1 MFNSPKKFLVV
12 WAISSC
18 KIICLFTEYTKYLS
32 KITDDSSKK
41 IRKNYKGF
49 VLNRLMRIGELSNL
63 IQNHIRYITA
73 FMMELLM
80 RTKKVDSGC
89 VQLQKKPMVCKPVAR
104 TVETQVEVEKSQ
116 LLVVVNRSMNV
127 QCARKNFEKKL
138 LAHYKSHVVFLKN
151 GQPAPPILNAFTN
164 STSLKKQHT
173 KFFFDN
179 NFNMD
184 NLPPFEITN
193 AVPKKNFFE
202 PRKKCREKWGKNK
215 IPRILGLGHK

>member
-104 TVETQVEVEKSQ
+104 TVET
-116 LLVVVNRSMNV
+116 
-127 QCARKNFEKKL
+127 
-138 LAHYKSHVVFLKN
+138 
-151 GQPAPPILNAFTN
+151 
-164 STSLKKQHT
+164 
-173 KFFFDN
+173 
-179 NFNMD
+179 
-184 NLPPFEITN
+184 
-193 AVPKKNFFE
+193 
-202 PRKKCREKWGKNK
+202 
-215 IPRILGLGHK
+215 